1 MLHLNQAECL
11 AQIKVLKPGAE
22 ISIYGDSFILIGKHT
37 DNSIGLDNN
46 RSDNLLFYL
55 YWIPNSNK
63 ADSSLKNRAEYVA
76 LYKRNSSLTDYN
88 VLLELRSAQKNSSD
102 SASSTTFQLKIT
114 DGDLKQLCK
123 ELSSI
128 FLPRNFRN
136 RDYSLSIELD
146 NMVNIVAR
154 RAVIYD
160 RKYII
165 VKVSQKRKEGVFLLT
180 EKGLENLFEGVK

>member
-1 MLHLNQAECL
+1 
-11 AQIKVLKPGAE
+11 VLKPGAE

-88 VLLELRSAQKNSSD
+88 VLLELRSAQKK
-102 SASSTTFQLKIT
+102 F
-114 DGDLKQLCK
+114 
-123 ELSSI
+123 
-128 FLPRNFRN
+128 
-136 RDYSLSIELD
+136 
-146 NMVNIVAR
+146 V
-154 RAVIYD
+154 
-160 RKYII
+160 
-165 VKVSQKRKEGVFLLT
+165 
-180 EKGLENLFEGVK
+180 